1 MSYIS
6 CVEREELEMAYDPTH
21 EHEHNYY
28 PSIEARKL
36 ANHAHSQRTL
46 WIESDDRAQ
55 EIIDFLVSYS
65 SKDEGFFPAVKGGIE
80 KYGRPTKNM
89 RNAMV
94 KVLDKRA
101 AQAAEWATRDGKCEF
116 VGTVGERQAFAVTV
130 KHIVDLEG
138 IYGTSHLH
146 ICRDADDNVII
157 YKGTQYWGKGAQV
170 TFMAKVK
177 EHGVRDGVKQT
188 IIQRPTKVKVNGE
201 DY

>member
-1 MSYIS
+1 
-6 CVEREELEMAYDPTH
+6 MAYDPTH
-21 EHEHNYY
+21 EYEHSYY

-36 ANHAHSQRTL
+36 ANAAHTKRVN
-46 WIESDDRAQ
+46 WIATDDRAQ
-55 EIIDFLVSYS
+55 EIIDFLVNYS
-65 SKDEGFFPAVKGGIE
+65 PEDEGFFPAVKKGINT
-80 KYGRPTKNM
+80 YGQPTPNM

-188 IIQRPTKVKVNGE
+188 IIQRPTKVTVNGE

>member
-1 MSYIS
+1 
-6 CVEREELEMAYDPTH
+6 MAYDPTH

-116 VGTVGERQAFAVTV
+116 VGTVGNRQAFAVTV

-138 IYGTSHLH
+138 IYGISHLH

>member
-1 MSYIS
+1 
-6 CVEREELEMAYDPTH
+6 MAYD
-21 EHEHNYY
+21 HNHKGEAHYY
-28 PSIEARKL
+28 PSIEARKM
-36 ANHAHSQRTL
+36 ANAANTKRKN
-46 WIESDDRAQ
+46 WIASDERAQ
-55 EIIDFLVSYS
+55 EIIDFVADYS
-65 SKDEGFFPAVKGGIE
+65 PEGDGFFSACNKGIWQFGSLT
-80 KYGRPTKNM
+80 PNM

-138 IYGTSHLH
+138 IYGISHLH

>member
-1 MSYIS
+1 
-6 CVEREELEMAYDPTH
+6 MAYDPTH

-36 ANHAHSQRTL
+36 ANHAHSQRIL

-101 AQAAEWATRDGKCEF
+101 AQKAEWAAKDGKREF
-116 VGTVGERQAFAVTV
+116 VGTVGERQAFTLVV
-130 KHIVDLEG
+130 KHVVELEG
-138 IYGTSHLH
+138 GNWGTSYIN
-146 ICRDADDNVII
+146 ICHDADENIVI
-157 YKGTQYWGKGAQV
+157 YKGSNCWGKGSDV
-170 TFMAKVK
+170 TCMAKIK
-177 EHGVRDGVKQT
+177 DHGVREGVKQT
-188 IIQRPTKVKVNGE
+188 IIQRPTKVTVNGRE
-201 DY
+201 W

>member
-1 MSYIS
+1 
-6 CVEREELEMAYDPTH
+6 MAYDPTH
-21 EHEHNYY
+21 EYEHNYH
-28 PSIEARKL
+28 PSIARRRM
-36 ANHAHSQRTL
+36 ANAADTKRKN
-46 WIESDDRAQ
+46 WIASDDRAQ
-55 EIIDFLVSYS
+55 EIIDFVFHY
-65 SKDEGFFPAVKGGIE
+65 DADGEGFFSAVKKGVDQ
-80 KYGRPTKNM
+80 YGKPTDNM

-116 VGTVGERQAFAVTV
+116 VGTVGDRQAFAVAV

-188 IIQRPTKVKVNGE
+188 IIQRPTKVKLNGE

>member
-1 MSYIS
+1 
-6 CVEREELEMAYDPTH
+6 MAYDPTH
-21 EHEHNYY
+21 EYEHSYY

-36 ANHAHSQRTL
+36 ANAAHTKRVN
-46 WIESDDRAQ
+46 WIATDDRAQ

-80 KYGRPTKNM
+80 KYGKPTDNM

-116 VGTVGERQAFAVTV
+116 VGAVGERQAFAVTV

>member
-1 MSYIS
+1 
-6 CVEREELEMAYDPTH
+6 MAYNYNH
-21 EHEHNYY
+21 KGEANYY
-28 PSIEARKL
+28 PTIEARRM
-36 ANHAHSQRTL
+36 ANAATTKRRN
-46 WIESDDRAQ
+46 WIASDERAQ
-55 EIIDFLVSYS
+55 EIIDFVNDYS
-65 SKDEGFFPAVKGGIE
+65 TEEEGFFSACKKGIWQFGSLT
-80 KYGRPTKNM
+80 PNM

-130 KHIVDLEG
+130 KHVVEMEG
-138 IYGTSHLH
+138 VYGWTWLH

-157 YKGTQYWGKGAQV
+157 YKGSQDWGKGAQV
-170 TFMAKVK
+170 TCMAKVLL
-177 EHGVRDGVKQT
+177 HHVRDGVKQT